1 MWQCCAQLQGM
12 LLSLHIETRSR
23 CKGLRMRGEQVGQ
36 LKLHM
41 QPSCP
46 AQGTVWRTQAGTWPP
61 GRCSSRPIAVPGCLA
76 IGCPWV
82 FRSRRS
88 AIEFAL
94 SVTGRT
100 PLKPAETVA
109 RAPAIPQLCPHTA
122 TAIPQELQSNP
133 TENPEQS
140 YTNPTAMA
148 SQNGGEPSRG
158 ELICK

>member
-12 LLSLHIETRSR
+12 LPSLHIETRGR

-36 LKLHM
+36 FKLHM

-46 AQGTVWRTQAGTWPP
+46 AQRTVWRTQAGTW
-61 GRCSSRPIAVPGCLA
+61 RARKMLLSSNSCARMLA
-76 IGCPWV
+76 IGRPWV
-82 FRSRRS
+82 IRSRRS

-100 PLKPAETVA
+100 PLKRAETVA
-109 RAPAIPQLCPHTA
+109 RAPAIPKLCPHTA

-148 SQNGGEPSRG
+148 SQNGGEP
-158 ELICK
+158 

>member
-12 LLSLHIETRSR
+12 LPSLHIETRGR

-36 LKLHM
+36 FKLHM
-41 QPSCP
+41 RPSCP
-46 AQGTVWRTQAGTWPP
+46 AQGTVARRRAHGMQ

-76 IGCPWV
+76 IGRPWV

-100 PLKPAETVA
+100 PLKRAETVA

-122 TAIPQELQSNP
+122 TAIPQESQSNS

-148 SQNGGEPSRG
+148 SQNGGEPSR
-158 ELICK
+158 